1 MVFGIDKQT
10 ERDLNIF
17 PQTIGD
23 FSVLDYYNLTA
34 TKGGRVELESMMR
47 TPSNCPL
54 EIEYRISA
62 IKFIHNNSLRFNL
75 DRRGLH
81 SVDLYLSLNVP
92 ILSNNLIYSIGA
104 WIDYQ
109 LNKNNHYYL
118 ISKGV
123 ECLRMHLKTLS
134 ILSEKV
140 NQSDAPPFFK
150 ELIKEVE
157 EMRSMPGFTKLLEA
171 SHTGIHFR
179 QLSRYDTLLRG
190 QEKARISNLMRL
202 TYLLDAFISL
212 AETAKTKK
220 LAFPVLTNS
229 PKPYINIKGIFHP
242 FFENP
247 VLNDVALNDN
257 SNLCFVSGAN
267 MAGKSS
273 FLKSVGLCVYLAH
286 IGFPVP
292 ASAMEASVFS
302 GLYSTIN
309 LSDDIA
315 QGYSHYYSEVK
326 RVKEIALMIKD
337 KKRVFVIFDE
347 LFRGTNVKDAYDATL
362 MITSGFTK
370 LKNSLFFVSTHI
382 VEVCQELEKLN
393 AITFKQL
400 DSKLENG
407 KPIYS
412 YKLKN
417 GISSDRLGLTIV
429 KNEKIMEII
438 EEIAQN
444 EDIHYNHSLQKN
456 L

>member
-1 MVFGIDKQT
+1 MIFGIDKQT

-17 PQTIGD
+17 PQTKGD
-23 FSVLDYYNLTA
+23 LSVLDYYNLTA

-47 TPSNCPL
+47 APSNKPL

-62 IKFIHNNSLRFNL
+62 IKFIHNNAFSFNL

-81 SVDLYLSLNVP
+81 SVDLYLSLSTP
-92 ILSNNLIYSIGA
+92 ILSNNLIYSIGS

-109 LNKNNHYYL
+109 LNKNNEYYL
-118 ISKGV
+118 IFKGV
-123 ECLRMHLKTLS
+123 EYVRIHLQTLS

-140 NQSDAPPFFK
+140 DQSDAPPFFK
-150 ELIKEVE
+150 ELKAEIE
-157 EMRSMPGFTKLLEA
+157 EIRSIPAFKMLLEA
-171 SHTGIHFR
+171 AHTSIHFR
-179 QLSRYDTLLRG
+179 QLSRYDNLIRG
-190 QEKARISNLMRL
+190 QEKARISNLLRL
-202 TYLLDAFISL
+202 TYLLDAFTSL
-212 AETAKTKK
+212 AKTAKDKK
-220 LAFPVLTNS
+220 LAFPVLIKS
-229 PKPYINIKGIFHP
+229 PKPYINIEGIFHP

-247 VLNDVALNDN
+247 VLNDIDLNDN

-292 ASAMEASVFS
+292 ASAMEASIFS

-309 LSDDIA
+309 LSDNIV
-315 QGYSHYYSEVK
+315 QGYSYYYSEVK
-326 RVKEIALMIKD
+326 RVKEIALMIKE

-362 MITSGFTK
+362 MITAGFTK

-393 AITFKQL
+393 TITFKQL
-400 DSKLENG
+400 DSILEDG

-417 GISSDRLGLTIV
+417 GISSERLGLTIV

-438 EEIAQN
+438 EEIVQN
-444 EDIHYNHSLQKN
+444 EGMQKNHSSQQ
-456 L
+456 